1 MHEPVKPAYSDR
13 KTGGRF
19 RGIGADEQAS
29 MTGVAA
35 GHLPVMFR

>member
-1 MHEPVKPAYSDR
+1 MHEPVKPAYSYR
-13 KTGGRF
+13 KTGGLCGMR
-19 RGIGADEQAS
+19 ADEQAS